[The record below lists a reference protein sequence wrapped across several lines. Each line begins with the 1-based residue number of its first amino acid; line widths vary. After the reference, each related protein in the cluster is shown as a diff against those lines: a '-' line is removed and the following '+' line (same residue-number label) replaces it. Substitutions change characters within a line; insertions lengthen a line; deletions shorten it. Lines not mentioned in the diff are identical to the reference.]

1 MPDIAKINAVAI
13 ADVAKVDAVLKA
25 DIANINGLTIPAA
38 GINPT
43 APTSGF
49 LFTYDNAAV
58 AYSVRQ
64 LNNNA
69 TQIMRIRRASDNVE
83 ADVGFDA
90 SDELS
95 LTSPISTTSDGL
107 SYTDFAD
114 FVDHTGT
121 ATDAFVRS
129 WYDQTG
135 LQFHQEQDAAGQQPQ
150 IYDAS
155 TGFVVVETGGKPALF
170 CSDANDGFDD
180 TAGAID
186 VTSRTI
192 YQWSVY
198 SLTGVGNYP
207 AITPSVLSE
216 LHDVSTEKPRTFS
229 IRTTNRGGN
238 ASSAI
243 NTNQAYLRHSYADT
257 TNIRTFLDGSSTAII
272 DVADAAENW
281 STSDLRIFNTVSG
294 ATGEIKLSEFVCFQD
309 DKSSDTTGID
319 NNINAHF
326 GIY

>member
-1 MPDIAKINAVAI
+1 LAEISKLSKVAI

-25 DIANINGLTIPAA
+25 DIANFNGLTIPAA

-43 APTSGF
+43 PATSGF
-49 LFTYDNAAV
+49 LFTYSGAAV

-69 TQIMRIRRASDNVE
+69 TQIMRVRRASDNVE
-83 ADVGFDA
+83 ADVGFDTN
-90 SDELS
+90 DELS

-107 SYTDFAD
+107 SYTDFSD

-121 ATDAFVRS
+121 PTDAFVRT

-135 LQFHQEQDAAGQQPQ
+135 LQFHAEQSTSTAQPQ

-155 TGFVVVETGGKPALF
+155 TGFVLVESGGKPALF
-170 CSDANDGFDD
+170 CADSTDGFNA

-186 VTSRTI
+186 VTARTI

-207 AITPSVLSE
+207 TITPSALYEGHNVG
-216 LHDVSTEKPRTFS
+216 TEIPRTGTN
-229 IRTTNRGGN
+229 RTTFTGVN
-238 ASSAI
+238 AASAI

-257 TNIRTFLDGSSTAII
+257 TDFKTFLDGSGTAII
-272 DVADAAENW
+272 SGTDTNADWA
-281 STSDLRIFNTVSG
+281 SSGLQIFDKFVG
-294 ATGEIKLSEFVCFQD
+294 ATGEIKLSEFVMWQ
-309 DKSSDTTGID
+309 SQPSNVTGIN

-326 GIY
+326 SIY